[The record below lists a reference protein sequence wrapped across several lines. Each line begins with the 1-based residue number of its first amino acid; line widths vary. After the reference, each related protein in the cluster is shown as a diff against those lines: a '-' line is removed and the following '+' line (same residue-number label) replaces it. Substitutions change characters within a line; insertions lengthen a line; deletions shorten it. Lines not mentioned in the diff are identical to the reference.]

1 MTYAGSPPLRAGRT
15 LAVPYASRIEPRIEP
30 MSEAVKGGKGDQTQS
45 LQSGSTA
52 TGLRGSLL

>member
-1 MTYAGSPPLRAGRT
+1 MKL